1 VLKNTEKYTLVGSPA
16 SLLEQLDKIQHE
28 DKLAESKAG
37 KSCGLGCLGLLVSWV
52 FPVMVVPGDAATSVT
67 ALGSMGAL
75 LGSWWYYRRWKQHDL
90 DDAKLAVARRLLEV
104 LRFDL
109 RDTVQA
115 HLTLDFREAHQGPFV
130 TRTVGI
136 KKYYRQTWL
145 ELSTVFADSTRCE
158 LQVTRQ
164 GRYRE
169 KIKRRGNK
177 IRHVRA
183 DRISVSLRVDPARY
197 PDLSGVVLGDP
208 PQDLKGRGVRAGQSR
223 LTAAAITPASTYD
236 NARGVADSPEN
247 LANPARILGALAWA
261 YRGMKVVKTATAGAE
276 S

>member
-16 SLLEQLDKIQHE
+16 SLLEQLDKIQRE
-28 DKLAESKAG
+28 DKLAEGKAG
-37 KSCGLGCLGLLVSWV
+37 KSCSLGCLGLVLSWAL
-52 FPVMVVPGDAATSVT
+52 PVMVVPSDAAAGVT
-67 ALGSMGAL
+67 ALGSLGAL
-75 LGSWWYYRRWKQHDL
+75 VGSWFYYHRWKQHDL

-104 LRFDL
+104 LRVDL

-115 HLTLDFREAHQGPFV
+115 ELTLDFREAHLGPFV
-130 TRTVGI
+130 TKTEGI

-145 ELSTVFADSTRCE
+145 ELSTVFADSTRCAV
-158 LQVTRQ
+158 QVTRQ

-169 KIKRRGNK
+169 KVKRRGNK

-208 PQDLKGRGVRAGQSR
+208 PKDLQGRGVRAAGSR
-223 LTAAAITPASTYD
+223 LTAAAVTPTAIYD
-236 NARGVADSPEN
+236 NVRGVADSPEN
-247 LANPARILGALAWA
+247 LANPKRILGVLAWA
-261 YRGMKVVKTATAGAE
+261 WRGMKVVKTAAAAQ
-276 S
+276 